1 MDINQKLLK
10 YVSIICGTLITIGS
24 LLFIYG
30 YFVSDLTAVTAIG
43 IGLVMGSTFI
53 FIMGVFLVAT
63 EESFVSE
70 KEQRTNLY

>member
-43 IGLVMGSTFI
+43 IGLVMGATFI

>member
-30 YFVSDLTAVTAIG
+30 YFVSGLPTVTAIG
-43 IGLVMGSTFI
+43 IGLVMGATFI
-53 FIMGVFLVAT
+53 FIMGIFLVAT
-63 EESFVSE
+63 EESFVNK

>member
-30 YFVSDLTAVTAIG
+30 YFVSGSTAVTAIG
-43 IGLVMGSTFI
+43 IGLVMGATFI
-53 FIMGVFLVAT
+53 FIMGIFLVAT
-63 EESFVSE
+63 EESFVNK